1 MKIFHFFD
9 SVILFFVP
17 QRFLRVVRYLI
28 AGGTAALV
36 NLVSLFVFTSLLNVW
51 YLLSAIIAFVVA
63 FVVSFLLS
71 KFWTFTDNSTA
82 KWKSQVAMYL
92 VITGTNL
99 GINTLLMYLAVDMLG
114 VHYMIAQ
121 FIISGLIAC
130 ESYFAYQIFVF
141 KKSKNVSLASLAD
154 SHEQI

>member
-1 MKIFHFFD
+1 MKLFRFFD
-9 SVILFFVP
+9 SIILFFIP
-17 QRFLRVVRYLI
+17 RNFLRVVRYLI

-36 NLVSLFVFTSLLNVW
+36 NLVCLFVLTSLLHVW
-51 YLLSAIIAFVVA
+51 YLVSAIIAFIVA

-82 KWKSQVAMYL
+82 KWKSQALMYL
-92 VITGTNL
+92 VITGANL
-99 GINTLLMYLAVDMLG
+99 GINTLLMYLAVDLLG
-114 VHYMIAQ
+114 VHYMVAQ

-141 KKSKNVSLASLAD
+141 KKSKGPAIPDFHA
-154 SHEQI
+154 